1 VGGDEGEGENFLYY
15 HPHPNSPPYKGR
27 ELIEGEDTKMTS
39 LKGKD
44 ILHGN
49 QFTKKDID
57 AIIKTAANFEKEL
70 KKKDSLTLLKGK
82 ILATLFFEPSTR
94 TRLSFEAA
102 MQKLGG
108 GVISVASAES
118 SSAAKGETVA
128 DTARTVAQYADAI
141 VIRHPRIGSAKEA
154 ADAVSSPVIN
164 AGDGA
169 GQHPTQALLDI
180 YTIHKELG
188 SLKNLTVSMVGDLKY
203 GRTVHALVEL
213 LSLFQ
218 TRLYFVSPNL
228 LRMPEEITSSL
239 RQKGIEVM
247 ETEDMFSAASESD
260 LIYMTRIQ
268 KERFGDP
275 SEYERVK
282 GSYVIN
288 KEFLDRLQKKITI
301 LHPLPRVDEISTDV
315 DDYPGAAYFRQMR
328 NGVFVRMALLA
339 MIFGKR

>member
-1 VGGDEGEGENFLYY
+1 
-15 HPHPNSPPYKGR
+15 
-27 ELIEGEDTKMTS
+27 MAS

-49 QFTKKDID
+49 QFSKKDID
-57 AIIKTAANFEKEL
+57 GIIKITSNFEKEL
-70 KKKDSLTLLKGK
+70 KKKDSLNLLKGK

-94 TRLSFEAA
+94 TRLSFETA
-102 MQKLGG
+102 MQRLGG
-108 GVISVASAES
+108 GVISMASSES

-128 DTARTVAQYADAI
+128 DTARTVSQYADVI

-154 ADAVSSPVIN
+154 ADAAPIPVIN

-180 YTIHKELG
+180 YTIHRELG
-188 SLKNLTVSMVGDLKY
+188 SLKNLVVSMVGDLKN

-218 TRLYFVSPNL
+218 AKLYFVSPVT
-228 LRMPEEITSSL
+228 LRMPEAITSHL
-239 RQKGIEVM
+239 KQKGIEIE
-247 ETEDMFSAASESD
+247 ETEDLMEAASKSN

-268 KERFGDP
+268 KERFEDL

-282 GSYVIN
+282 GHYVIDEN
-288 KEFLDRLQKKITI
+288 FLKGLTKKMII
-301 LHPLPRVDEISTDV
+301 MHPLPRVDEISPEV
-315 DDYPGAAYFRQMR
+315 DAYPGAAYFRQVR
-328 NGVFVRMALLA
+328 NGVYVRMALLA
-339 MIFGKR
+339 MIFGKRV